1 MKAIRWAICLLVLAG
16 FGFGCQTEPDKTD
29 FLTGNE
35 KMQPGK
41 YLEKWWTAGP
51 IDQQTVSKLYVE
63 PIDVTRIH
71 DTPEISAL
79 YASNF
84 LAQTIAYDIRANS
97 SFEVVSN
104 SSEATAKITL
114 AITYMSPGSVA
125 GRQFAGEL
133 GMGDSI
139 VQLEGKV
146 TDVGGKDIARFA
158 HRRVDSGSAGFEDLG
173 GDVGQRLVRRSLDY
187 TCIKFVNE
195 LKAATGP

>member
-1 MKAIRWAICLLVLAG
+1 MKATRWAVCLMALAG
-16 FGFGCQTEPDKTD
+16 FGFGCCTEPDKTD

-51 IDQQTVSKLYVE
+51 IDKQTVSKLYIE
-63 PIDVTRIH
+63 PINVARIQ
-71 DTPEISAL
+71 DAPNISAL

-84 LAQTIAYDIRANS
+84 LAQTIAYDIRASS
-97 SFEVVSN
+97 SFVVVSN
-104 SSEATAKITL
+104 SSEATAKVTL
-114 AITYMSPGSVA
+114 AITYMSPGSAA
-125 GRQFAGEL
+125 GREFAGEF

-146 TDVGGKDIARFA
+146 TDASGKDIACFA

-195 LKAATGP
+195 LKAATSP